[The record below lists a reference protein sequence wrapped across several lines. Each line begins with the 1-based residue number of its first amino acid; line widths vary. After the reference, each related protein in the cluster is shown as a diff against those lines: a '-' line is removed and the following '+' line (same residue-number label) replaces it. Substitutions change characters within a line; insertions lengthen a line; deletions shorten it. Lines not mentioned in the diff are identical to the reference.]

1 MPIVSVSFEVSNYL
15 LLFVH
20 MKLLYTYLTQH
31 KKLLALTLL
40 LATVNQVFSLLDPQF
55 FRLIIDNFASHPEQF
70 TVKAFITGVLLLL
83 AGSVSV
89 ALVSRITKNF
99 QDYYTNIISLRVG
112 ARLYTDTIAHAF
124 SLPYGVF
131 EDERSGELLQ
141 KIRQSRDNSQ
151 ALIAVLIGMVF
162 VSFVGLIFVIIYALT
177 VHWSIGLVYIV
188 MIPIVG
194 FSAFVI
200 GRKIKAI
207 QSSVVKETAALAGST
222 TETIRNI
229 ELVKSLGLE
238 HQEVSRLNF
247 TNDQILQLEF
257 KKQKS
262 IRYLS
267 FVQGTIIN
275 AIRAGLLLLM
285 VWLVY
290 TKAIT
295 VGELFS
301 LYIYSFFVFGPLQEF
316 GNIATK
322 YYETKAS
329 LEAVENFRVMPSAP
343 KPENPVRID
352 HIETIVFKNVSFKYE
367 TAPTDTV
374 SDISL
379 SVKAGETIAFV
390 GPSGSGKSTLIKLL
404 TSLYS
409 PNSGTISINNV
420 SLETID
426 VDTLRERIGLVL
438 QDTQLFAGTIRDNLV
453 FVDDSATD
461 AACLDALRRAQALP
475 LIERSGLG
483 LDTRIG
489 EGGLKLSGGERQR
502 LAIARALLRK
512 PEILI
517 FDEATSALDS
527 ITEHAITETI
537 KDISK
542 TEEGITKVLVAHRL
556 STIIHADKI
565 FVLEKGKI
573 VESGDH
579 RLLLAKKG
587 LYAALWREQQ
597 GEQA

>member
-1 MPIVSVSFEVSNYL
+1 
-15 LLFVH
+15 
-20 MKLLYTYLTQH
+20 MKLLYSYLTRH
-31 KKLLALTLL
+31 KGLLVATLI
-40 LATVNQVFSLLDPQF
+40 LATINQVFSLLDPQF
-55 FRLIIDNFASHPEQF
+55 FRLIIDQFASHPESF
-70 TVKAFITGVLLLL
+70 TIHTFLVGVSLLLV
-83 AGSVSV
+83 GSMSV
-89 ALVSRITKNF
+89 AFVSRVTKNF

-112 ARLYTDTIAHAF
+112 SRLYTDTIAHAF

-141 KIRQSRDNSQ
+141 KIRQARDNAQ
-151 ALIAVLIGMVF
+151 ALIAVLVGSVF
-162 VSFVGLIFVIIYALT
+162 VPFVGLIFVIIYALF
-177 VHWSIGLVYIV
+177 VHWSVGLVYIL
-188 MIPIVG
+188 MIPVVG
-194 FSAFVI
+194 FSAFII
-200 GRKIKAI
+200 GRRIKEL

-238 HQEVSRLNF
+238 DQEISRLNT

-257 KKQKS
+257 RKQKS

-267 FVQGTIIN
+267 FIQGTIIN

-290 TKAIT
+290 TKIIT
-295 VGELFS
+295 VGQLFS
-301 LYIYSFFVFGPLQEF
+301 LYIYSFYVFGPLQEF

-322 YYETKAS
+322 YFETKAS
-329 LEAVENFRVMPSAP
+329 LETLERFRTMPSVE
-343 KPENPVRID
+343 KPANPVRVD
-352 HIETIVFKNVSFKYE
+352 RIETIGFKNVSFKYD
-367 TAPTDTV
+367 TSPTDTV
-374 SDISL
+374 ADISL
-379 SVKAGETIAFV
+379 GVKAGETIAFV

-404 TSLYS
+404 TALYV
-409 PNSGTISINNV
+409 PLSGTISINNV
-420 SLETID
+420 SLTTLD
-426 VDTLRERIGLVL
+426 VTTLRERIGLVL

-453 FVDDSATD
+453 FVDESATD
-461 AACLDALRRAQALP
+461 AACIDALRRAQALS
-475 LIERSGLG
+475 LIERGGQG

-542 TEEGITKVLVAHRL
+542 TEQGITKVLVAHRL
-556 STIIHADKI
+556 STIAHADRI
-565 FVLEKGKI
+565 YVLEKGKI
-573 VESGDH
+573 VEFGDH
-579 RLLLAKKG
+579 RILLAKKG

-597 GEQA
+597 GEHTV

>member
-1 MPIVSVSFEVSNYL
+1 
-15 LLFVH
+15 

-409 PNSGTISINNV
+409 PNAGTISINNV

>member
-1 MPIVSVSFEVSNYL
+1 
-15 LLFVH
+15 
-20 MKLLYTYLTQH
+20 MKLLYTYLIQH
-31 KKLLALTLL
+31 KKLLAITLL

-55 FRLIIDNFASHPEQF
+55 FRLIIDTFAANPDQF
-70 TVKAFITGVLLLL
+70 TVKAFLTGVLLLL
-83 AGSVSV
+83 AGSVFV
-89 ALVSRITKNF
+89 ALVSRVTKNF

-141 KIRQSRDNSQ
+141 KVRQSRDNAQ
-151 ALIAVLIGMVF
+151 ALIAILVGMVF
-162 VSFVGLIFVIIYALT
+162 VSLVGLVFVIIYALF
-177 VHWSIGLVYIV
+177 VHWSIGVVYIV
-188 MIPIVG
+188 MIPVVG
-194 FSAFVI
+194 LSAFII
-200 GRKIKAI
+200 GRKIKEI
-207 QSSVVKETAALAGST
+207 QSSVVRETAALAGST

-238 HQEVSRLNF
+238 HQEVSRLNA

-267 FVQGTIIN
+267 FIQGTIIN

-290 TKAIT
+290 TKLMTI
-295 VGELFS
+295 GELFS
-301 LYIYSFFVFGPLQEF
+301 LYIYSFYVFGPLQEF
-316 GNIATK
+316 GNVATK

-343 KPENPVRID
+343 QPQNPIRIE
-352 HIETIVFKNVSFKYE
+352 HIETIAFKDVSFKYE
-367 TAPTDTV
+367 TSPIDTV

-404 TSLYS
+404 TSLYA
-409 PNSGTISINNV
+409 PHQGTISINNV
-420 SLETID
+420 SLATID
-426 VDTLRERIGLVL
+426 VDSLRERIGLVL

-453 FVDDSATD
+453 FVDEHATD
-461 AACLDALRRAQALP
+461 AQCLDALRRAQAMP

-556 STIIHADKI
+556 STIAHADRI
-565 FVLEKGKI
+565 YVLEKGKI

-597 GEQA
+597 GSLS

>member
-1 MPIVSVSFEVSNYL
+1 
-15 LLFVH
+15 
-20 MKLLYTYLTQH
+20 MKLLYSYLLKH
-31 KKLLALTLL
+31 KRLLAITLV

-70 TVKAFITGVLLLL
+70 TAKAFITGVLLLL
-83 AGSVSV
+83 LGSISV
-89 ALVSRITKNF
+89 ALISRITKNF

-112 ARLYTDTIAHAF
+112 AQLYTDTIAHAF

-151 ALIAVLIGMVF
+151 ALIAVLVGMVF

-177 VHWSIGLVYIV
+177 VHWSVGLVYIV
-188 MIPIVG
+188 MIPVVG
-194 FSAFVI
+194 FSAFII

-290 TKAIT
+290 IKAIT

-352 HIETIVFKNVSFKYE
+352 HIETITFKNVSFKYE

-379 SVKAGETIAFV
+379 TVKAGETIAFV

-409 PNSGTISINNV
+409 PNAGTISINNV

-453 FVDDSATD
+453 FVDESATD
-461 AACLDALRRAQALP
+461 ASCLDALRRAQALP

-512 PEILI
+512 PQILI

-542 TEEGITKVLVAHRL
+542 NEEGITKVLVAHRL
-556 STIIHADKI
+556 STIAHADRI
-565 FVLEKGKI
+565 YVLEKGKI
-573 VESGDH
+573 IESGDH

-597 GEQA
+597 GEQV

>member
-1 MPIVSVSFEVSNYL
+1 
-15 LLFVH
+15 
-20 MKLLYTYLTQH
+20 MKLLYTYLTKH
-31 KKLLALTLL
+31 KRLLALTLV
-40 LATVNQVFSLLDPQF
+40 LATINQVFSLLDPQF

-83 AGSVSV
+83 LGSVSV

-151 ALIAVLIGMVF
+151 ALISVLVGMVF

-177 VHWSIGLVYIV
+177 VHWSVGLVYIV

-290 TKAIT
+290 SKAIT

-329 LEAVENFRVMPSAP
+329 LEAVENFRTMPSAP

-409 PNSGTISINNV
+409 PNAGTISINNV
-420 SLETID
+420 SLETLD
-426 VDTLRERIGLVL
+426 VETLRERIGLVL

-461 AACLDALRRAQALP
+461 AQCIDALRRAQALP
-475 LIERSGLG
+475 LIERSGHG

-556 STIIHADKI
+556 STIAHADRI
-565 FVLEKGKI
+565 YVLEKGKI
-573 VESGDH
+573 IESGDH

>member
-1 MPIVSVSFEVSNYL
+1 MQ
-15 LLFVH
+15 
-20 MKLLYTYLTQH
+20 LLYSYITKH
-31 KKLLALTLL
+31 KGLLVATLV
-40 LATVNQVFSLLDPQF
+40 LATINQVFSLLDPQF
-55 FRLIIDNFASHPEQF
+55 FRMIIDRFASHPEQF
-70 TVKAFITGVLLLL
+70 SPHAFLVGVLFLLL
-83 AGSVSV
+83 GSVSV
-89 ALVSRITKNF
+89 AFISRVSKNF

-151 ALIAVLIGMVF
+151 ALIVVLVGNVF
-162 VSFVGLIFVIIYALT
+162 VSLVGLVFVIAYALT
-177 VHWSIGLVYIV
+177 VHWSIGTLYIL
-188 MIPIVG
+188 MIPVVG
-194 FSAFVI
+194 FSAFII
-200 GRKIKAI
+200 GRKIKQLQA
-207 QSSVVKETAALAGST
+207 SVVKETAALAGST

-238 HQEVSRLNF
+238 QQEIERLNS
-247 TNDQILQLEF
+247 TNEKILELEF

-267 FVQGTIIN
+267 FIQGTIIN

-290 TKAIT
+290 NQSIT

-301 LYIYSFFVFGPLQEF
+301 LFIYSFYVFNPLQEF

-329 LEAVENFRVMPSAP
+329 LEAVEKFRTMPSAP
-343 KPENPVRID
+343 HPENPV
-352 HIETIVFKNVSFKYE
+352 HVESIEIIAFKNVSFKYE
-367 TAPTDTV
+367 SSPTDTV
-374 SDISL
+374 IDISL
-379 SVKAGETIAFV
+379 AIKAGETVAFV
-390 GPSGSGKSTLIKLL
+390 GPSGSGKSTLVKLL
-404 TSLYS
+404 TGLYT
-409 PNSGTISINNV
+409 PFAGNVLINNV
-420 SLETID
+420 PLTTFDITS
-426 VDTLRERIGLVL
+426 LRERVGLVL
-438 QDTQLFAGTIRDNLV
+438 QDTQLFAGTIRDNLL
-453 FVDDSATD
+453 FVDETATD
-461 AACLDALRRAQALP
+461 AACIDALRRAQALP
-475 LIERSGLG
+475 LIERGGQG

-502 LAIARALLRK
+502 LAIARALLRN

-542 TEEGITKVLVAHRL
+542 TERGITKVLVAHRL
-556 STIIHADKI
+556 STITHADHI
-565 FVLEKGKI
+565 YVLEKGKI
-573 VESGDH
+573 IESGDH
-579 RLLLAKKG
+579 RILLAKKG

-597 GEQA
+597 GEHNE

>member
-1 MPIVSVSFEVSNYL
+1 MV
-15 LLFVH
+15 
-20 MKLLYTYLTQH
+20 
-31 KKLLALTLL
+31 ATLV
-40 LATVNQVFSLLDPQF
+40 LATINQVFSLLDPQF
-55 FRLIIDNFASHPEQF
+55 FRMIIDRFASHPEQF
-70 TVKAFITGVLLLL
+70 SPHAFLVGVLFLLL
-83 AGSVSV
+83 GSVSV
-89 ALVSRITKNF
+89 AFISRVSKNF

-151 ALIAVLIGMVF
+151 ALIVVLVGNVF
-162 VSFVGLIFVIIYALT
+162 VSLVGLVFVIAYALT
-177 VHWSIGLVYIV
+177 VHWSIGTLYIL
-188 MIPIVG
+188 MIPVVG
-194 FSAFVI
+194 FSAFII
-200 GRKIKAI
+200 GRKIKQLQA
-207 QSSVVKETAALAGST
+207 SVVKETAALAGST

-238 HQEVSRLNF
+238 QQEIERLNS
-247 TNDQILQLEF
+247 TNEKILELEF

-267 FVQGTIIN
+267 FIQGTIIN

-290 TKAIT
+290 NQSIT

-301 LYIYSFFVFGPLQEF
+301 LFIYSFYVFNPLQEF

-329 LEAVENFRVMPSAP
+329 LEAVEKFRTMPSAP
-343 KPENPVRID
+343 HPENPV
-352 HIETIVFKNVSFKYE
+352 HVESIEIIAFKNVSFKYE
-367 TAPTDTV
+367 SSPTDTV
-374 SDISL
+374 IDISL
-379 SVKAGETIAFV
+379 AIKAGETVAFV
-390 GPSGSGKSTLIKLL
+390 GPSGSGKSTLVKLL
-404 TSLYS
+404 TGLYT
-409 PNSGTISINNV
+409 PFAGNVLINNV
-420 SLETID
+420 PLTTFDITS
-426 VDTLRERIGLVL
+426 LRERVGLVL
-438 QDTQLFAGTIRDNLV
+438 QDTQLFAGTIRDNLL
-453 FVDDSATD
+453 FVDETATD
-461 AACLDALRRAQALP
+461 AACIDALRRAQALP
-475 LIERSGLG
+475 LIERGGQG

-502 LAIARALLRK
+502 LAIARALLRN

-542 TEEGITKVLVAHRL
+542 TERGITKVLVAHRL
-556 STIIHADKI
+556 STITHADHI
-565 FVLEKGKI
+565 YVLEKGKI
-573 VESGDH
+573 IESGDH
-579 RLLLAKKG
+579 RILLAKKG

-597 GEQA
+597 GEHNE

>member
-1 MPIVSVSFEVSNYL
+1 
-15 LLFVH
+15 

>member
-1 MPIVSVSFEVSNYL
+1 
-15 LLFVH
+15 
-20 MKLLYTYLTQH
+20 
-31 KKLLALTLL
+31 
-40 LATVNQVFSLLDPQF
+40 
-55 FRLIIDNFASHPEQF
+55 
-70 TVKAFITGVLLLL
+70 
-83 AGSVSV
+83 
-89 ALVSRITKNF
+89 
-99 QDYYTNIISLRVG
+99 
-112 ARLYTDTIAHAF
+112 
-124 SLPYGVF
+124 
-131 EDERSGELLQ
+131 
-141 KIRQSRDNSQ
+141 
-151 ALIAVLIGMVF
+151 
-162 VSFVGLIFVIIYALT
+162 
-177 VHWSIGLVYIV
+177 VYIL
-188 MIPIVG
+188 MIPVVG
-194 FSAFVI
+194 FSAFFI
-200 GRKIKAI
+200 GRKIKAL
-207 QSSVVKETAALAGST
+207 QSMVVRETSALAGST

-238 HQEVSRLNF
+238 DQEVTRLND
-247 TNDQILQLEF
+247 TNTKILELEF

-275 AIRAGLLLLM
+275 AVRAGLLLLM

-290 TKAIT
+290 TKALT
-295 VGELFS
+295 VGQLFS
-301 LYIYSFFVFGPLQEF
+301 LYIYSFYVFGPLQEL
-316 GNIATK
+316 GNIASA
-322 YYETKAS
+322 YFQTKAS
-329 LEAVENFRVMPSAP
+329 LEEVEKFRTTPSAP
-343 KPENPVRID
+343 KPEHPVRIE
-352 HIETIVFKNVSFKYE
+352 HIETVVFKNVSFKYE

-374 SDISL
+374 TDISL

-404 TSLYS
+404 TGLYA
-409 PNSGTISINNV
+409 PLSGTIAINNV
-420 SLETID
+420 SLETLD
-426 VDTLRERIGLVL
+426 VTTLRERVGLVL

-461 AACLDALRRAQALP
+461 ARCLDALRRAQALP
-475 LIERSGLG
+475 LIERSGQG

-542 TEEGITKVLVAHRL
+542 NEQDITKVLVAHRL
-556 STIIHADKI
+556 STIAHADRI
-565 FVLEKGKI
+565 YVVEKGKI

-579 RLLLAKKG
+579 RILLAKKG

-597 GEQA
+597 GE

>member
-1 MPIVSVSFEVSNYL
+1 
-15 LLFVH
+15 
-20 MKLLYTYLTQH
+20 MKLLYTYITKH
-31 KKLLALTLL
+31 KKLLGITLV
-40 LATVNQVFSLLDPQF
+40 LATINQTFSLLDPQF
-55 FRLIIDNFASHPEQF
+55 FRLIIDKYASHPELYSSH
-70 TVKAFITGVLLLL
+70 AFVLGVTIFLFG
-83 AGSVSV
+83 AVG
-89 ALVSRITKNF
+89 AAFVSRVAKNF

-112 ARLYTDTIAHAF
+112 AQLYTDTIAHAF

-141 KIRQSRDNSQ
+141 KVRQARDNTQ
-151 ALIAVLIGMVF
+151 TLILTLIGSIFVPLVGLVF
-162 VSFVGLIFVIIYALT
+162 VIGYALT
-177 VHWSIGLVYIV
+177 VHFLVALVYIL
-188 MIPIVG
+188 MIPVVG
-194 FSAFVI
+194 FSAFFI
-200 GRKIKAI
+200 GRKIKAL
-207 QSSVVKETAALAGST
+207 QSMVVRETSALAGST

-238 HQEVSRLNF
+238 DQEVTRLND
-247 TNDQILQLEF
+247 TNTKILELEF

-275 AIRAGLLLLM
+275 AVRAGLLLLM

-290 TKAIT
+290 TKALT
-295 VGELFS
+295 VGQLFS
-301 LYIYSFFVFGPLQEF
+301 LYIYSFYVFGPLQEL
-316 GNIATK
+316 GNIASA
-322 YYETKAS
+322 YFQTKAS
-329 LEAVENFRVMPSAP
+329 LEEVEKFRTTPSAP
-343 KPENPVRID
+343 KPEHPVRIE
-352 HIETIVFKNVSFKYE
+352 HIETVVFKNVSFKYE

-374 SDISL
+374 TDISL

-404 TSLYS
+404 TGLYA
-409 PNSGTISINNV
+409 PLSGTIAINNV
-420 SLETID
+420 SLETLD
-426 VDTLRERIGLVL
+426 VTTLRERVGLVL

-461 AACLDALRRAQALP
+461 ARCLDALRRAQALP
-475 LIERSGLG
+475 LIERSGQG

-542 TEEGITKVLVAHRL
+542 NEQDITKVLVAHRL
-556 STIIHADKI
+556 STIAHADRI
-565 FVLEKGKI
+565 YVLEKGKI

-579 RLLLAKKG
+579 RILLAKKG

-597 GEQA
+597 GE

>member
-1 MPIVSVSFEVSNYL
+1 
-15 LLFVH
+15 
-20 MKLLYTYLTQH
+20 MKLLYSYLSKH
-31 KKLLALTLL
+31 KGLLAATLV

-55 FRLIIDNFASHPEQF
+55 FRLIIDHFASHPELF
-70 TVKAFITGVLLLL
+70 TVKAFLVGVALLLL
-83 AGSVSV
+83 GSMSV
-89 ALVSRITKNF
+89 AFVSRVTKNF

-112 ARLYTDTIAHAF
+112 SRLYTDTIAHAF
-124 SLPYGVF
+124 SLPYGIF

-141 KIRQSRDNSQ
+141 KVRQARDNTQ
-151 ALIAVLIGMVF
+151 ALIALFVGGVF
-162 VSFVGLIFVIIYALT
+162 VPLVGLIFVIIYALI
-177 VHWSIGLVYIV
+177 VQWMVGVVYIV
-188 MIPIVG
+188 MIPVVG
-194 FSAFVI
+194 FSAYVI
-200 GRKIKAI
+200 GRKIKSLQA
-207 QSSVVKETAALAGST
+207 SVVKETAALAGST

-238 HQEVSRLNF
+238 DQEVSRLND
-247 TNDQILQLEF
+247 TNDKILQLEF

-267 FVQGTIIN
+267 FIQGTIIN

-290 TKAIT
+290 TKSIS
-295 VGELFS
+295 VGQLFS
-301 LYIYSFFVFGPLQEF
+301 LYIYSFYVFGPLQEF
-316 GNIATK
+316 GNLATK
-322 YYETKAS
+322 YFETKAS
-329 LEAVENFRVMPSAP
+329 LEAVEKFRTTPAAA
-343 KPENPVRID
+343 KPVNPVRVDRIQ
-352 HIETIVFKNVSFKYE
+352 TIAFKDVSFKYE
-367 TAPTDTV
+367 SAPTDTV
-374 SDISL
+374 MNISL

-404 TSLYS
+404 TGLYTPFNGS
-409 PNSGTISINNV
+409 VQINNV
-420 SLETID
+420 PLTTID
-426 VDTLRERIGLVL
+426 VSTLRERIGLVL
-438 QDTQLFAGTIRDNLV
+438 QDTQLFAGTIRENLV
-453 FVDDSATD
+453 FVDESATD
-461 AACLDALRRAQALP
+461 ADCIDALRRAQALP
-475 LIERSGLG
+475 LIERGGQG

-537 KDISK
+537 KEISK
-542 TEEGITKVLVAHRL
+542 TEEEITKVLVAHRL
-556 STIIHADKI
+556 STIAHADHI
-565 FVLEKGKI
+565 FVLEKGSI

-597 GEQA
+597 GEQLA

>member
-1 MPIVSVSFEVSNYL
+1 MQ
-15 LLFVH
+15 
-20 MKLLYTYLTQH
+20 LLYSYLGKH
-31 KKLLALTLL
+31 KKLLIATLL

-55 FRLIIDNFASHPEQF
+55 FRLIIDNFASHPDQF
-70 TVKAFITGVLLLL
+70 TVKAFILGVLVLLL
-83 AGSVSV
+83 GSISV

-141 KIRQSRDNSQ
+141 KVRQSRDNSQ
-151 ALIAVLIGMVF
+151 ALIAILIGGVF
-162 VSFVGLIFVIIYALT
+162 VPFVGLIFVIIYALF
-177 VHWSIGLVYIV
+177 VHWSVGLVYIL
-188 MIPIVG
+188 MIPVVG

-200 GRKIKAI
+200 GRKIKII

-238 HQEVSRLNF
+238 QQEVSRLNF

-290 TKAIT
+290 THSIT
-295 VGELFS
+295 VGQLFS

-329 LEAVENFRVMPSAP
+329 LEAVENFRIMPSAP

-352 HIETIVFKNVSFKYE
+352 HIETIVFKNVFFKYE

-409 PNSGTISINNV
+409 PNQGTISINNV
-420 SLETID
+420 SLETLD

-461 AACLDALRRAQALP
+461 AQCIDALRRAQALP
-475 LIERSGLG
+475 LIERSGHG

-556 STIIHADKI
+556 STIAHADRI
-565 FVLEKGKI
+565 YVLEKGKI
-573 VESGDH
+573 VEHGDH
-579 RLLLAKKG
+579 RILLAKKG